1 MNNIDLACKAK
12 EIAAKK
18 TLYCLGGFGQPLYKA
33 NQQKLIKQYAYNK
46 KRKSMIE
53 AKDRSTFAFDCV
65 GLVKAILWGWSAKES
80 APNGGATYKG
90 NNVPDSSANQMIKL
104 CKDVSTDFNN
114 IRIGEFVWMDGHCG
128 IYVGDNTVIESS
140 PKWLNGVQASGIN
153 GNQIDGRERVWTKHG
168 KLPWID
174 YRDEVAPVQQTK
186 NLDEVALKVYEGK
199 YGNSPQRV
207 ERLKKEGYTDA
218 DIQIIQKK
226 VNELAKAK
234 TTVPKKDEGIYHTV
248 VVGDNLTKISRKY
261 GTTVLDI
268 LKLNPSITNPNVL
281 KVGQKIRVK

>member
-12 EIAAKK
+12 EIAAKR

-153 GNQIDGRERVWTKHG
+153 GNQIDGRER
-168 KLPWID
+168 D
-174 YRDEVAPVQQTK
+174 
-186 NLDEVALKVYEGK
+186 
-199 YGNSPQRV
+199 
-207 ERLKKEGYTDA
+207 
-218 DIQIIQKK
+218 
-226 VNELAKAK
+226 
-234 TTVPKKDEGIYHTV
+234 
-248 VVGDNLTKISRKY
+248 
-261 GTTVLDI
+261 
-268 LKLNPSITNPNVL
+268 
-281 KVGQKIRVK
+281 

>member
-12 EIAAKK
+12 EIATKK
-18 TLYCLGGFGQPLYKA
+18 TLYCLGGIGQPLYKA
-33 NQQKLIKQYAYNK
+33 NQNKMIKMYAYNA
-46 KRKSMIE
+46 KRK
-53 AKDRSTFAFDCV
+53 AKIQNCTEQTFAFDCV
-65 GLVKAILWGWSAKES
+65 GLVKSILWGWNANTKL
-80 APNGGATYKG
+80 PNGGALYKANG
-90 NNVPDSSANQMIKL
+90 VPDTSANGIIKL
-104 CKDVSTDFNN
+104 CKDVSTDFKN
-114 IRIGEFVWMDGHCG
+114 IRVGEFVWMDGHCG

-207 ERLKKEGYTDA
+207 ERLKKEGFTD
-218 DIQIIQKK
+218 DEIKTIQKK

-248 VVGDNLTKISRKY
+248 VAGDNLTKISRKY
-261 GTTVLDI
+261 GTTLFDI
-268 LKLNPSITNPNVL
+268 LQMNPNIEDANKL
-281 KVGQKIRVK
+281 KIGQKIRVR